1 MLIMKFKTI
10 IVTLTLSTFS
20 LWSLELYG
28 QEKAEVTN
36 AEQARMDNL
45 RKLHLEEQ
53 TQTQDEMDSKRMTKV
68 VNDRKATKAK
78 AKEAKRVG
86 KDADDAARESKGAL
100 KAEKKAQKA
109 RKQADKQ
116 AKKAAK
122 ARKTSND
129 N

>member
-1 MLIMKFKTI
+1 MKLKTI
-10 IVTLTLSTFS
+10 ILTLTISVLSLCTV
-20 LWSLELYG
+20 ELYG
-28 QEKAEVTN
+28 QEKAELSK
-36 AEQARMDNL
+36 AEQARMDSL
-45 RKLHLEEQ
+45 RKLHIKEQAQ
-53 TQTQDEMDSKRMTKV
+53 TQEEKNSDRMTNA
-68 VNDRKATKAK
+68 VNDRKTTKAN